1 MSSPDREA
9 EDTRPSV
16 VDAVSASAV
25 VTKEDEDVEMADD
38 DPVTDLF
45 GGLSRG
51 SLSNKVIYKCF
62 ISINQF
68 CPRRTIIWYGEYLP
82 FPLCPVF
89 VLLQMDNFR
98 ALELE
103 E

>member
-62 ISINQF
+62 ISDQSILSAADYYLVWRISSVSVVSGV
-68 CPRRTIIWYGEYLP
+68 CPIANG
-82 FPLCPVF
+82 
-89 VLLQMDNFR
+89 
-98 ALELE
+98 
-103 E
+103 